1 VSRNVLNWQLTECLR
16 SAIFELVAEPQ
27 HTDEL
32 ISRTSVTQEEHKR
45 REENGKNC
53 FFTRGQFEIL
63 GKVDPC

>member
-1 VSRNVLNWQLTECLR
+1 MLNWQLKKCPR

-32 ISRTSVTQEEHKR
+32 TSRTFVQQEEHKR
-45 REENGKNC
+45 REENGKSC
-53 FFTRGQFEIL
+53 FFTRGQLEIL